1 MRGDQVPKKD
11 AMDWGMGRD
20 FEAQLAGTMPRATTR
35 GDGDMFDTAMPGL
48 GCSSSESAWKEAR
61 GNARR
66 RSPEQTLEGRNPK
79 RAHAFSSR
87 PASGREGTAMVAK
100 RRTSARAA
108 VRHREVAVEV
118 RLLTGLEGSVL
129 PWENPM
135 NVAATSGGIAA
146 DSSEEQSARGVE
158 TPEAQRAGVG
168 SPARRRPGWLMKLSG
183 SRPVASFERG
193 YVEGNRNPMRGGC
206 ASRTRAVAPSDTGRR
221 IELEVPGGERG
232 KTLRSPDAPA
242 PAGHALKRK
251 VSEESWKNRSTRT
264 NRHPLP
270 GQLGRWVAEIVA
282 SRTHE
287 VRGAARKLWTST

>member
-11 AMDWGMGRD
+11 AMDWGMGRH
-20 FEAQLAGTMPRATTR
+20 FEAQLARTMPRATTR
-35 GDGDMFDTAMPGL
+35 GDDMFDTAMPGL
-48 GCSSSESAWKEAR
+48 GCSDSRSAWKEAR
-61 GNARR
+61 GSTRR

-79 RAHAFSSR
+79 RAQAFSSR
-87 PASGREGTAMVAK
+87 PVIGREGTAMVAK

-108 VRHREVAVEV
+108 AVLREVAVEV
-118 RLLTGLEGSVL
+118 RRLTELEEGVV

-158 TPEAQRAGVG
+158 TSEAQRAGVG
-168 SPARRRPGWLMKLSG
+168 SPARRRPEWLMKLSG

-193 YVEGNRNPMRGGC
+193 YVEGKRNPMRGGC
-206 ASRTRAVAPSDTGRR
+206 ASRTRAIEQSDTGRR
-221 IELEVPGGERG
+221 IVLVLPGDERG

-242 PAGHALKRK
+242 PAGDALKRK

-264 NRHPLP
+264 NRDPLP
-270 GQLGRWVAEIVA
+270 GQIGRRRAEIVV
-282 SRTHE
+282 SRTYE
-287 VRGAARKLWTST
+287 ACGAARKLWTST